1 MVEFDPL
8 PPVHPSW
15 PSRPVPEE
23 GDEKGR
29 YPHPP
34 KPETRDEDQD
44 KEPGSEQET
53 PSHPPADDS
62 TGRNID
68 EYV

>member
-1 MVEFDPL
+1 MVDFDPV

-15 PSRPVPEE
+15 PCRPVPEE

-29 YPHPP
+29 YPRPP
-34 KPETRDEDQD
+34 TPQPRDEDENQ
-44 KEPGSEQET
+44 EPEEET
-53 PSHPPADDS
+53 PRRPPADDS